1 MRNIVLIISYNGAKF
16 YGWQKQKGVP
26 TIQETIENAIEKVTN
41 EKGNLIGASRTDKGV
56 HAIMQIANFFTTSN
70 IPVESIHY
78 AISQYLPKSIVI
90 KKAFEVNHNFNSRF
104 SAKRKTYLYIVDN
117 SKFFNP
123 ILQGMA
129 FFFPYNMDYNEINE
143 SAKIFLGTKDFKALS
158 NVSNVEIKNT
168 VRTIY
173 DIKIEKK
180 GSFIIF
186 YITADGFLYRMARNI
201 VGTLLDI
208 GRHKRTK
215 EEVEKGLF
223 KKDRNLL
230 GFCAPPHAL
239 YLYSIEY

>member
-1 MRNIVLIISYNGAKF
+1 
-16 YGWQKQKGVP
+16 
-26 TIQETIENAIEKVTN
+26 
-41 EKGNLIGASRTDKGV
+41 
-56 HAIMQIANFFTTSN
+56 
-70 IPVESIHY
+70 
-78 AISQYLPKSIVI
+78 
-90 KKAFEVNHNFNSRF
+90 
-104 SAKRKTYLYIVDN
+104 
-117 SKFFNP
+117 
-123 ILQGMA
+123 MA